1 MSWINEYTK
10 EKPCGGS
17 REVAD
22 GSANGHARALD
33 GSAKA
38 DGSANGHARALDGS
52 AKAHARRPLGS
63 IPRAGHCCA
72 RPSKDVGGQLS
83 GWAPTPSPW
92 A

>member
-22 GSANGHARALD
+22 GSANG
-33 GSAKA
+33 
-38 DGSANGHARALDGS
+38 
-52 AKAHARRPLGS
+52 HARRPLGS